1 MDLTV
6 TVAAFLAN
14 WETFEGPFQPEL
26 FYDSV
31 TMILWIQVDE
41 MNSFIWVQ
49 LSSEDDNLHAHYFLS
64 LLVVFPDLSYG
75 LISWKN
81 QFQGSVIPWNTA
93 N

>member
-1 MDLTV
+1 
-6 TVAAFLAN
+6 
-14 WETFEGPFQPEL
+14 
-26 FYDSV
+26 
-31 TMILWIQVDE
+31 VDE

-81 QFQGSVIPWNTA
+81 QFQGSVIP
-93 N
+93 